1 MAADDL
7 QAFAETE
14 RLGRLYTGGGVAVTA
29 DGAHVACGCEGALQL
44 FASSTGRAAL
54 RVEAEADEFTAFALH
69 PSNPS
74 QLVTAARSRQLVA
87 WALDLDGGRAT
98 AVRTWKAHRLP
109 VGALAYDPTGT
120 LVASAGADAVAMV
133 FDVNRGH
140 CTHVFRG
147 HEGVVH
153 RVLFHPDA
161 NVLQLVSSAADN
173 TVRVWSLGES
183 SCLAVLRGHVGLPA
197 ALAFSPDG
205 RTLLT
210 GGRDELVY
218 LWRLSDYKQA
228 GSIAALEPIH
238 ALLVVDADADA
249 SSSSTRRAAP
259 AKAAAAP
266 LRFLTAGDGGRLRL
280 WDGVTRRCLSP
291 AASSSAAAALPG
303 LTQLMP
309 CGDELLAVTEDH
321 NLLFCDERTLAPRR
335 CVVGNNDEI
344 TDLRFVPPRAP
355 PPADGAADDGA
366 AAAAAGRRVLVA
378 TNSEQL
384 RLLELGALRCT
395 LLSGHT
401 DLVLAVDASA
411 DGKWLASA
419 SKDGTVRVWD
429 AASGACVAR
438 GVGHVAAVGAVAFG
452 SRSPVLLSGSKD
464 KTAKLWDL
472 RQLPPPAA
480 ADAAA
485 DADAAPASLPL
496 LASELGHAK
505 EINAVALAPNDRLCA
520 SGSQDKSIKLWAL
533 GERASELAVAG
544 TLSGHKRAV
553 WAVAFSPVDK
563 VLASASGDMTIKVW
577 SVTEKGCL
585 RTLEGHTS
593 SVLKLRFVRRGAQL
607 VSSGSDGLVKLWSL
621 RTSECV
627 STLDGHED
635 KVWALDAVED
645 GGGRCELLS
654 GSGDSQLVRWADVSE
669 ERQRDASAAQ
679 AQELLA
685 QQQLSN
691 ALRARE
697 FGAAVRAA
705 LSLRQPRAL
714 RGAVD
719 GVLAAGGGDDALRA
733 AVAPLGDEDT
743 KFCLEALRD
752 WNTTATHSLSAQRLL
767 HAILKGRTVAQLAAL
782 PGAKALVEAILPYSE
797 RHYERVDRLVQSAYF
812 VEFTLRAMGMIL
824 PPADADADA
833 NGDAD
838 PPAAAAD
845 GADADAAEDDDDAEA
860 AAAAAAEL
868 AAAKKARAAKGRRGS
883 AASGGEGKKRRRS
896 A

>member
-1 MAADDL
+1 M
-7 QAFAETE
+7 
-14 RLGRLYTGGGVAVTA
+14 GRGV
-29 DGAHVACGCEGALQL
+29 
-44 FASSTGRAAL
+44 GR
-54 RVEAEADEFTAFALH
+54 
-69 PSNPS
+69 
-74 QLVTAARSRQLVA
+74 
-87 WALDLDGGRAT
+87 
-98 AVRTWKAHRLP
+98 
-109 VGALAYDPTGT
+109 
-120 LVASAGADAVAMV
+120 
-133 FDVNRGH
+133 
-140 CTHVFRG
+140 
-147 HEGVVH
+147 
-153 RVLFHPDA
+153 
-161 NVLQLVSSAADN
+161 
-173 TVRVWSLGES
+173 
-183 SCLAVLRGHVGLPA
+183 
-197 ALAFSPDG
+197 
-205 RTLLT
+205 
-210 GGRDELVY
+210 
-218 LWRLSDYKQA
+218 
-228 GSIAALEPIH
+228 
-238 ALLVVDADADA
+238 
-249 SSSSTRRAAP
+249 
-259 AKAAAAP
+259 
-266 LRFLTAGDGGRLRL
+266 
-280 WDGVTRRCLSP
+280 
-291 AASSSAAAALPG
+291 
-303 LTQLMP
+303 
-309 CGDELLAVTEDH
+309 
-321 NLLFCDERTLAPRR
+321 
-335 CVVGNNDEI
+335 
-344 TDLRFVPPRAP
+344 
-355 PPADGAADDGA
+355 
-366 AAAAAGRRVLVA
+366 
-378 TNSEQL
+378 
-384 RLLELGALRCT
+384 
-395 LLSGHT
+395 
-401 DLVLAVDASA
+401 
-411 DGKWLASA
+411 
-419 SKDGTVRVWD
+419 
-429 AASGACVAR
+429 ACVAR

-485 DADAAPASLPL
+485 DADAAPSSLPL

-691 ALRARE
+691 ALRAR
-697 FGAAVRAA
+697 GVWRRRPRRPLAPPAARASAAPSTACSPRAA
-705 LSLRQPRAL
+705 ATT
-714 RGAVD
+714 
-719 GVLAAGGGDDALRA
+719 RA

-824 PPADADADA
+824 PPADGAADAA

-838 PPAAAAD
+838 LPAPPPTAPTPTRRRTTTTPRRRRRRRRSWPQQEGACSQGPAAWP
-845 GADADAAEDDDDAEA
+845 
-860 AAAAAAEL
+860 
-868 AAAKKARAAKGRRGS
+868 RAAGV
-883 AASGGEGKKRRRS
+883 KKRRRS

>member
-1 MAADDL
+1 M
-7 QAFAETE
+7 
-14 RLGRLYTGGGVAVTA
+14 
-29 DGAHVACGCEGALQL
+29 
-44 FASSTGRAAL
+44 
-54 RVEAEADEFTAFALH
+54 
-69 PSNPS
+69 
-74 QLVTAARSRQLVA
+74 
-87 WALDLDGGRAT
+87 
-98 AVRTWKAHRLP
+98 
-109 VGALAYDPTGT
+109 
-120 LVASAGADAVAMV
+120 
-133 FDVNRGH
+133 
-140 CTHVFRG
+140 
-147 HEGVVH
+147 
-153 RVLFHPDA
+153 
-161 NVLQLVSSAADN
+161 
-173 TVRVWSLGES
+173 
-183 SCLAVLRGHVGLPA
+183 
-197 ALAFSPDG
+197 
-205 RTLLT
+205 
-210 GGRDELVY
+210 
-218 LWRLSDYKQA
+218 
-228 GSIAALEPIH
+228 
-238 ALLVVDADADA
+238 
-249 SSSSTRRAAP
+249 
-259 AKAAAAP
+259 
-266 LRFLTAGDGGRLRL
+266 
-280 WDGVTRRCLSP
+280 
-291 AASSSAAAALPG
+291 
-303 LTQLMP
+303 
-309 CGDELLAVTEDH
+309 
-321 NLLFCDERTLAPRR
+321 
-335 CVVGNNDEI
+335 
-344 TDLRFVPPRAP
+344 
-355 PPADGAADDGA
+355 
-366 AAAAAGRRVLVA
+366 
-378 TNSEQL
+378 
-384 RLLELGALRCT
+384 
-395 LLSGHT
+395 
-401 DLVLAVDASA
+401 
-411 DGKWLASA
+411 
-419 SKDGTVRVWD
+419 
-429 AASGACVAR
+429 
-438 GVGHVAAVGAVAFG
+438 
-452 SRSPVLLSGSKD
+452 
-464 KTAKLWDL
+464 
-472 RQLPPPAA
+472 
-480 ADAAA
+480 
-485 DADAAPASLPL
+485 
-496 LASELGHAK
+496 
-505 EINAVALAPNDRLCA
+505 ALAPNDRLCA

-824 PPADADADA
+824 PPADGAADAA

-838 PPAAAAD
+838 PLAAAAD

-860 AAAAAAEL
+860 RRRRRRSWPQRRRRVQP
-868 AAAKKARAAKGRRGS
+868 RAAGARPRAAGRGRRGGGPRSVIAYLSFFSRFS
-883 AASGGEGKKRRRS
+883 AGPIPGDHRIQAGLGHSTVIEFCDIPLAIAPKFGPVPQPELTNATEDAVPRRPDDGLRLEPEHGLHG
-896 A
+896 ARAPGAPPVGA